1 MSLRPPALKLSRRCA
16 KIFGA
21 VVLVVLGL
29 AGLAA
34 WQLPK
39 VLRSALT
46 HDVAAMLGREV
57 SVGDIAF
64 NPFTLTL
71 RAQDLAIAQPQSQ
84 TALLKV
90 GLVEVSAAWRSLF
103 WFAPVLDRVRV
114 VAPQLALTRED
125 LLRFNFSDIQQKL
138 AASETSAEP
147 ATPPAGLPRF
157 ALHRFSLEG
166 GRIELDDKVSG
177 RKQRID
183 DMSLSLPFLSTF
195 GHDRDVDLRPAVHMR
210 INGSPLD
217 IGGVARPFDALPS
230 AKLDLRVE
238 GLGLQQWADIW
249 PLDLPLILD
258 RALLDSRLQLVYQQ
272 AADGPPAF
280 KLTGEAGLR
289 QLNVRET
296 SGAELL
302 RWSALNL
309 RNILSEPLEQ
319 KLAIEEI
326 ALWAPQAWV
335 SRDARQRINWLEI
348 IDKLGRVASGG
359 AAGASGPRLGPAS
372 PARAQAAAPPEKIA
386 ATAGGQAD
394 GQADENVARLVPATP
409 PGWQLTIDAV
419 NVHDAEVM
427 LSDAGLGLD
436 YPLDGLNLT
445 AENVQWPQPA
455 GQPIRLWADMTR
467 SADGAWLRA
476 KGPLGLHPL
485 ALDLQLHLSNLA
497 LAPFAPAVLAA
508 VPLSIQDGR
517 LGLDARL
524 VLDQQFSARDV
535 SLSLTSLTVRDE
547 AMRPALDLRLGQMEI
562 QADQLSMGAAP
573 TNFTLKAADIQG
585 KGRLAMQGVL
595 TSAPLSLKSQVDLSG
610 LDLAPFGPYVASSLN
625 ATVRA
630 VTVGA
635 QGQAEFAAA
644 NGQTPMTAAWRGAA
658 EVSDFDLQ
666 DRVNQ
671 ADFLNWGKLA
681 FSNMQVAVRGDA
693 FSANLGDIVL
703 DDFYGRLLLNAQGSL
718 NVMDLVAEPGQAGG
732 SITQDTQTRSR
743 PAAKASG
750 ASAKQAA
757 AMPDMSVNSVT
768 LKRGRMS
775 FTDRF
780 VQPNYTAELSA
791 IEGSI
796 SAVSSRNP
804 KPATVKVGGRVY
816 TTAPFSISG
825 TVQPFAQYLALDLK
839 ASAKG
844 VDLPRFTTYSA
855 KYMGYP
861 IVRGKLSVDVQYQIK
876 DRALQASNRVI
887 LNQLTFGDRTDS
899 KDALKLP
906 VLLAVALLKDSKG
919 NIDINLPISGSLD
932 DPQFSVGGIIA
943 RVFVNLIVKAVT
955 SPFTLLASAFGG
967 GEELSYIEFA
977 PGSAQLTAESEKR
990 LQTLAKALN
999 DRPGLKLDIAG
1010 RADLNTDED
1019 GLRAAWVERQI
1030 RLAKVRDTAGRG
1042 KKIHPD
1048 GVDVSPAERNK
1059 YLEKVYDDTKIEG
1072 KPRNL
1077 IGMAKSIPAEQMMA
1091 LLKGVAPI
1099 SQESLRKL
1107 ADERAQTV
1115 YETLQTEGPAD
1126 RIFLVAPQLDASGI
1140 KDDGKPSRVDFSLK

>member
-359 AAGASGPRLGPAS
+359 AAGASGPRLGPA
-372 PARAQAAAPPEKIA
+372 
-386 ATAGGQAD
+386 
-394 GQADENVARLVPATP
+394 
-409 PGWQLTIDAV
+409 
-419 NVHDAEVM
+419 
-427 LSDAGLGLD
+427 
-436 YPLDGLNLT
+436 
-445 AENVQWPQPA
+445 
-455 GQPIRLWADMTR
+455 R
-467 SADGAWLRA
+467 S
-476 KGPLGLHPL
+476 
-485 ALDLQLHLSNLA
+485 
-497 LAPFAPAVLAA
+497 
-508 VPLSIQDGR
+508 
-517 LGLDARL
+517 
-524 VLDQQFSARDV
+524 
-535 SLSLTSLTVRDE
+535 
-547 AMRPALDLRLGQMEI
+547 
-562 QADQLSMGAAP
+562 
-573 TNFTLKAADIQG
+573 
-585 KGRLAMQGVL
+585 
-595 TSAPLSLKSQVDLSG
+595 
-610 LDLAPFGPYVASSLN
+610 
-625 ATVRA
+625 
-630 VTVGA
+630 
-635 QGQAEFAAA
+635 
-644 NGQTPMTAAWRGAA
+644 
-658 EVSDFDLQ
+658 
-666 DRVNQ
+666 
-671 ADFLNWGKLA
+671 
-681 FSNMQVAVRGDA
+681 
-693 FSANLGDIVL
+693 
-703 DDFYGRLLLNAQGSL
+703 
-718 NVMDLVAEPGQAGG
+718 
-732 SITQDTQTRSR
+732 
-743 PAAKASG
+743 
-750 ASAKQAA
+750 
-757 AMPDMSVNSVT
+757 
-768 LKRGRMS
+768 
-775 FTDRF
+775 
-780 VQPNYTAELSA
+780 
-791 IEGSI
+791 
-796 SAVSSRNP
+796 
-804 KPATVKVGGRVY
+804 
-816 TTAPFSISG
+816 
-825 TVQPFAQYLALDLK
+825 
-839 ASAKG
+839 
-844 VDLPRFTTYSA
+844 
-855 KYMGYP
+855 
-861 IVRGKLSVDVQYQIK
+861 
-876 DRALQASNRVI
+876 
-887 LNQLTFGDRTDS
+887 
-899 KDALKLP
+899 
-906 VLLAVALLKDSKG
+906 
-919 NIDINLPISGSLD
+919 
-932 DPQFSVGGIIA
+932 
-943 RVFVNLIVKAVT
+943 
-955 SPFTLLASAFGG
+955 
-967 GEELSYIEFA
+967 EE
-977 PGSAQLTAESEKR
+977 
-990 LQTLAKALN
+990 
-999 DRPGLKLDIAG
+999 
-1010 RADLNTDED
+1010 
-1019 GLRAAWVERQI
+1019 
-1030 RLAKVRDTAGRG
+1030 
-1042 KKIHPD
+1042 
-1048 GVDVSPAERNK
+1048 
-1059 YLEKVYDDTKIEG
+1059 
-1072 KPRNL
+1072 
-1077 IGMAKSIPAEQMMA
+1077 
-1091 LLKGVAPI
+1091 
-1099 SQESLRKL
+1099 
-1107 ADERAQTV
+1107 
-1115 YETLQTEGPAD
+1115 
-1126 RIFLVAPQLDASGI
+1126 
-1140 KDDGKPSRVDFSLK
+1140 